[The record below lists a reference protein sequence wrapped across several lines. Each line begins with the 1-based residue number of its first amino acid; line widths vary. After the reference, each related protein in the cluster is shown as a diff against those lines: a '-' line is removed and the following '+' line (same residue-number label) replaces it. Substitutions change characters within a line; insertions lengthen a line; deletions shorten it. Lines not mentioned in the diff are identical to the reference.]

1 MFPAAVAP
9 KTTGKL
15 ERALQSIERALA
27 RVFDRRGLLLAL
39 CLGTG
44 GAMSWGLG
52 QDINWDLKNYH
63 LYNPYALLEGRLTVD
78 FVPASLQ
85 SFFNPIADIPYYILA
100 TKLLLRLPRV
110 LAVLQ
115 GLYFGVLVYFV
126 CRLNWHA
133 FAGRTVLPAT
143 TATIASLIGA
153 SAAGVV
159 SEIGTTFNDIQGAL
173 FILWGVYLLMPR
185 RDEDATGAR
194 RALWAGVAFGVAIGV
209 KLTSG
214 YYVVAAI
221 VAVLVSSPLALSMR
235 SAMLVCAS
243 TGACALLLCGPWALW
258 VYHQTGSPVFPLFNE
273 IFQSD
278 WYPPVDYARGYAK
291 PQPFMTALF
300 YPFAWAQANAHLV
313 SEVEFRDARFAAAW
327 VAAVGIL
334 ALMLTTLGANVFGR
348 ERMHPFTLGRPM
360 RFLFAF
366 ALAAYVVWLSRL
378 AVLRFGVV
386 PEVLT
391 GTVIVLGIEII
402 TGALAAPRVRAIAV
416 LTIAAGLGLGLQAT
430 TIYPSWGRAP
440 YEQRTFT
447 IGAPPLPAHSLVV
460 LAGVPL
466 GFIVPFLRPKDF
478 AAVGISSH
486 TAEARGYR
494 LFEET
499 KNRILRHTGPAF
511 VVIDD
516 NSQQLRNVAAEL
528 GITWLDAPCTRITT
542 NVYATF
548 QLCPGRIAAAP

>member
-1 MFPAAVAP
+1 M
-9 KTTGKL
+9 
-15 ERALQSIERALA
+15 RALQSVEHALTQ
-27 RVFDRRGLLLAL
+27 VFDRRGLLLAL
-39 CLGTG
+39 SLAAAGTL
-44 GAMSWGLG
+44 SWWLG

-63 LYNPYALLEGRLTVD
+63 LYNPYALLEGRLTID

-85 SFFNPIADIPYYILA
+85 SFFNPLADIPYYILA

-110 LAVLQ
+110 LAALQ

-133 FAGRTVLPAT
+133 FAGRNGLPAT

-185 RDEDATGAR
+185 REEDAIDAR
-194 RALWAGVAFGVAIGV
+194 RALWAGVAFGIAIGV

-221 VAVLVSSPLALSMR
+221 FAVLVSSPLAMSMR

-291 PQPFMTALF
+291 PQPFMTTLF
-300 YPFAWAQANAHLV
+300 YPFAWARANDHLI

-327 VAAVGIL
+327 IAAVGIL
-334 ALMLTTLGANVFGR
+334 ALMLTTLGAKALRR

-366 ALAAYVVWLSRL
+366 ALAAYAVWLCQL
-378 AVLRFGVV
+378 AVLRFGIV

-402 TGALAAPRVRAIAV
+402 TGALAAPHVRAIAV
-416 LTIAAGLGLGLQAT
+416 VTVAAGLGVALQAT

-440 YEQRTFT
+440 YEQRTYT

-460 LAGVPL
+460 LVGVPL

-478 AAVGISSH
+478 TAVGISSH

-499 KNRILRHTGPAF
+499 KKRISGHTGPAF
-511 VVIDD
+511 VVVDD
-516 NSQQLRNVAAEL
+516 NSQPLRALAADL
-528 GITWLDAPCTRITT
+528 GITWSDGSCQRITT
-542 NVYATF
+542 NVYAAF
-548 QLCPGRIAAAP
+548 QLCPGKIGAAP